1 VLLGTY
7 HEDAVFYMRLVEM
20 GASSRDAKI
29 RDDTFRTFKTDEKF
43 HARVKEEQVCAA
55 RVITR
60 RVWCCCLS
68 CGR

>member
-1 VLLGTY
+1 
-7 HEDAVFYMRLVEM
+7 VEM